1 MYAIIETG
9 GNQFKVEKDDVIDV
23 ELLHGVDEDC
33 SGKKI
38 EFDSV
43 LLVSDGKATKVG
55 SPKVDSAK
63 VLGEI
68 LGLAKG
74 PKKICY
80 KYKKRKN
87 FRRKVG
93 HRQKYSRVKIVDIVS
108 N

>member
-9 GNQFKVEKDDVIDV
+9 GNQFKVEKDDIIDV
-23 ELLHGVDEDC
+23 ELLHDLNEES
-33 SGKKI
+33 SGKKV

-43 LLVSDGKATKVG
+43 LLVSDGKETQVGCPHLGAT
-55 SPKVDSAK
+55 K
-63 VLGEI
+63 VLGEV

-87 FRRKVG
+87 YRRKVG

-108 N
+108 S